1 MKNKKLRLLTR
12 ATLLAAFIC
21 AATLFIRIPT
31 PTKGYVNLGDCLVN
45 LSAWILGPLY
55 GSVAA
60 GIGSALA
67 DVTSGYMIYA
77 PATLIIKGLMAAVS
91 FAIFAALSK
100 KLHSSTVS
108 RIIAAASAEVIMVV
122 GYASFEAVMY
132 GSVATAMLG
141 VVANIAQG
149 IMGVVGSAVIYE
161 TVIKKIPK
169 VI

>member
-1 MKNKKLRLLTR
+1 MNKKKLRLLTR
-12 ATLLAAFIC
+12 AALLAAFIC
-21 AATLFIRIPT
+21 AATLLIRIPT

-45 LSAWILGPLY
+45 VSAWILGPLY
-55 GSVAA
+55 GSAAA

-67 DVTSGYMIYA
+67 DVISGYMIYA

-91 FAIFAALSK
+91 FGIFAVFSK
-100 KLHSSTVS
+100 KLRSSAVS
-108 RIIAAASAEVIMVV
+108 RIIAAASAEIIMVV
-122 GYASFEAVMY
+122 GYASFEAVIY

-141 VVANIAQG
+141 VGANIAQG
-149 IMGVVGSAVIYE
+149 IMGVVSSVVIYE